1 MIVSRKILSKTLW
14 LVCKNSEET
23 LWNENLLLYGNILL
37 FAIIFINVLLTMELL
52 HLVLK
57 VGWDY
62 QNRKFEENV
71 ICWHHHV
78 FLMSQTL
85 HNLYVYALRHVRIS
99 CIEIW
104 SQWP

>member
-62 QNRKFEENV
+62 QYRKFEENV
-71 ICWHHHV
+71 VCWHHHV
-78 FLMSQTL
+78 CLMLQSL

-99 CIEIW
+99 CMEIW